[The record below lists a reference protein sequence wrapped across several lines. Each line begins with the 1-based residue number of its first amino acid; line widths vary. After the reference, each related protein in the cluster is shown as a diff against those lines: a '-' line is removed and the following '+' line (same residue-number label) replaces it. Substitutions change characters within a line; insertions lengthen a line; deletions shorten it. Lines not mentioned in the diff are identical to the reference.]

1 MLSSQTIFVLQGHVE
16 MQEKCDNLTI
26 TSTYPEVFFYSIS
39 VSTFIAITWHRASSL
54 NFYILMYFSQ
64 TTGPFGTKLGRNPD
78 GHHRST

>member
-39 VSTFIAITWHRASSL
+39 VSTFYFIFSL
-54 NFYILMYFSQ
+54 QSVISN
-64 TTGPFGTKLGRNPD
+64 KKKK
-78 GHHRST
+78 